1 MTTLAETFT
10 LASQTAAEFNR
21 KHGGTFLQVAEP
33 APELLT
39 VEQIR
44 TQAETAPGEYVAAGL
59 FQAITGRQ
67 PSRGEAVRLGH
78 TLGHLRI
85 ARRKSGPHTLW
96 LLDKAFAQRSH

>member
-1 MTTLAETFT
+1 MTTIAETF
-10 LASQTAAEFNR
+10 AEARQTVEAFNR
-21 KHGGTFLQVAEP
+21 KHGGTYLQVADP

-39 VEQIR
+39 FEQIR

-59 FQAITGRQ
+59 FLAITGRK

-85 ARRKSGPHTLW
+85 ARRKSGPYTLW